1 MFDQDDL
8 RTIREG
14 KTAWEEERLSP
25 VVERFGERK
34 ETFDTDTGGQ
44 EVDPLYTPA
53 DVADLDYEEDLG
65 YPGEEPYT
73 RGVYPT
79 MYRGRLWTMR
89 QYAGMGTASETN
101 ERFNYLI
108 DEGQTGLSTA
118 FDLPTQMGHDSDDP
132 MSAGEVGKTGVA
144 IDSLDDM
151 ETVFD
156 GIPLDEVS
164 TSMTINA
171 PASVLLAMYIAVGDK
186 QGVDR
191 SELRG
196 TIQNDVLKE
205 YIARNTYIYPPGPSM
220 RIITDIFEFCA
231 EEVPSFNTISISG
244 YHIRE
249 AGSTAAQEI
258 AFTLGNGIEYV
269 QAAIDAGLDVDNF
282 APQLSFFFASYN
294 NVLEEVA
301 KFRAARRMWA
311 QIMEERFGAENPKS
325 KQLKF
330 HTQTAGSTLT
340 AQQVD
345 NNIVRVAYQALAAVL
360 GGTQSLHTNGKDEA
374 LSIPTE
380 ESVRTALRTQ
390 QILAQESGAAD
401 TVDPLGGSYY
411 IESLTDELE
420 EEAFEII
427 REVDDRGGMRKAIE
441 DRWVQRQIQDVA
453 FERQREQEEEER
465 IIVGVNKYQVEDEQ
479 EVDIEEV
486 SPEEERRQKE
496 NLDALRAERDDAEVT
511 HRLDALREAARGDE
525 NLMPYIIG
533 AVKAYATT
541 GEICDAMREVF
552 GEHQPGM

>member
-8 RTIREG
+8 QAIRES
-14 KTAWEEERLSP
+14 KEAWEEETLSP
-25 VVERFGERK
+25 VLDRFGERK
-34 ETFDTDTGGQ
+34 DGFDTDTGGQ
-44 EVDPLYTPA
+44 DVAPIYTPD
-53 DVADLDYEEDLG
+53 DVAGLDYEEDLG
-65 YPGEEPYT
+65 FPGEEPYT

-144 IDSLDDM
+144 IDSLEDM

-191 SELRG
+191 EELRG

-231 EEVPSFNTISISG
+231 AETPNFNTISISG

-269 QAAIDAGLDVDNF
+269 QAAVEAGLDVDDF

-294 NVLEEVA
+294 NILEEVA

-311 QIMEERFGAENPKS
+311 QIMEDRFGAEDPKS

-340 AQQVD
+340 AQQVE

-390 QILAQESGAAD
+390 QILAHESGAAD
-401 TVDPLGGSYY
+401 TIDPLGGSYY
-411 IESLTDELE
+411 VESLTDDLE
-420 EEAFEII
+420 EEAFEILE
-427 REVDDRGGMRKAIE
+427 EVDERGGMRKAIE
-441 DRWVQRQIQDVA
+441 EQWVQRQIQDVA

-465 IIVGVNKYQVEDEQ
+465 VIVGVNKYQVDEEQ
-479 EVDIEEV
+479 PVDIEEV
-486 SPEEERRQKE
+486 SEEEERRQKE
-496 NLDALRAERDDAEVT
+496 NVAGVRERRDDEAVEQ
-511 HRLDALREAARGDE
+511 RLDALREAARGDE
-525 NLMPYIIG
+525 NLMPYIVD

-541 GEICDAMREVF
+541 GEVCDAMRDVF
-552 GEHQPGM
+552 GEYQPGM